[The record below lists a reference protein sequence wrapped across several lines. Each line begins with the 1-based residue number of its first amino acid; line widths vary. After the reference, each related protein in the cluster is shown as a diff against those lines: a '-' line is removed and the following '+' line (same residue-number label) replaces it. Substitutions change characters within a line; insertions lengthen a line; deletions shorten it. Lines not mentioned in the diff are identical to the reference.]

1 MTPTAR
7 STRLLKNE
15 GWLVANVEK
24 RLTRVISKDL
34 YGFVDLLCIRP
45 GETLAVQTTDD
56 TNFSKRRAKILAS
69 EHLAAVRAAGWRIEC
84 HGWKKRADALRRET
98 L

>member
-1 MTPTAR
+1 MSPSAR
-7 STRLLKNE
+7 STKLLESE

-24 RLTRVISKDL
+24 RLTRVLSQDL

-56 TNFSKRRAKILAS
+56 TNFSKRRRKILES
-69 EHLAAVRAAGWRIEC
+69 ENLARVRAAGWRIEC
-84 HGWKKRADALRRET
+84 HGWKKRGTACRRESI
-98 L
+98 